1 MLLHSHILSARWFA
15 VCSAFAALHAFPAR
29 AATATDF
36 PTQPIKLVVVY
47 QAGGANDIVARVL
60 ADRMSA
66 TIGQP
71 VVVLNKPGASGALGA
86 QFVANSPADGH
97 TVLMGGMPLV
107 VARAMYK
114 TPPVDF
120 EKSLAPVGKA
130 VNLSMVLVARKA
142 FPAQSFAETMA
153 LERKKPG
160 SVSMAVTASTYE
172 FYHARINKLAQVD
185 ILKVPYSGVPAAMQD
200 LNGNRVDLLID
211 TLAAQKPFI
220 ESGTTKPLAVF
231 GDRRLPD
238 LPQVPTLS
246 ELGLKGFNDQ
256 PYVGM
261 LVPKATPQAAVQRL
275 NQALNEALVQPE
287 VKNRMQTLGL
297 TVAPGTP
304 EEFLKEMKADSDR
317 FVEVGLQAGI
327 EKQQ

>member
-1 MLLHSHILSARWFA
+1 MPFHHKLLPALWLTA
-15 VCSAFAALHAFPAR
+15 CSAFAALHVPQATAADFPA
-29 AATATDF
+29 
-36 PTQPIKLVVVY
+36 QPIKLVVVY

-71 VVVLNKPGASGALGA
+71 VMVLNKPGASGALGA

-120 EKSLAPVGKA
+120 EKGLAPVGKA

-142 FPAQSFAETMA
+142 FTAQSFAETMA
-153 LERKKPG
+153 LERKTPG

-220 ESGTTKPLAVF
+220 DSGTTKPLAVF
-231 GDRRLPD
+231 GERRLPD

-246 ELGLKGFNDQ
+246 ELALKGFNDQ
-256 PYVGM
+256 PYIGM
-261 LVPKATPQAAVQRL
+261 LVPKGTPQPAVQRL
-275 NQALNEALVQPE
+275 NRALNEALARPE
-287 VKNRMQTLGL
+287 VVQRMQALGL

-304 EEFLKEMKADSDR
+304 EEFLKEMKTDSDR

>member
-1 MLLHSHILSARWFA
+1 MPIYRSFLPALWLALCAAISA
-15 VCSAFAALHAFPAR
+15 P
-29 AATATDF
+29 TANAGDF
-36 PTQPIKLVVVY
+36 PTQPVKLVVVY

-60 ADRMSA
+60 GDRMA
-66 TIGQP
+66 VTLGQP
-71 VVVLNKPGASGALGA
+71 VIVVNKPGANGAMGA
-86 QFVANSPADGH
+86 QFVASSLADGH

-130 VNLSMVLVARKA
+130 VNLSMVLVARQE
-142 FPAQSFAETMA
+142 FPAQTFGETMA
-153 LERKKPG
+153 IERKKPG

-172 FYHARINKLAQVD
+172 FYYARINKLANVD

-200 LNGNRVDLLID
+200 LGGNRVDLLID

-220 ESGTTKPLAVF
+220 ESGATKPLAVF
-231 GDRRLPD
+231 GDKRLPD
-238 LPQVPTLS
+238 LPNVPTLA

-261 LVPKATPQAAVQRL
+261 LVPKGTPQNAVQRL
-275 NQALNEALVQPE
+275 NVALNEALGRPE
-287 VKNRMQTLGL
+287 VKDRLQQLGL
-297 TVAPGTP
+297 TAAPGTP
-304 EEFLKEMKADSDR
+304 EALFKEMKADSDR
-317 FVEVGLQAGI
+317 FVEVGIQAGI

>member
-1 MLLHSHILSARWFA
+1 MLIHCKFLPALWLALCVAAGMPSAP
-15 VCSAFAALHAFPAR
+15 AA
-29 AATATDF
+29 AADF

-60 ADRMSA
+60 ADRMSV
-66 TIGQP
+66 TLGQP
-71 VVVLNKPGASGALGA
+71 VMVLNKPGASGAIGA
-86 QFVANSPADGH
+86 QFVAASPADGH

-114 TPPVDF
+114 NPPVDF

-130 VNLSMVLVARKA
+130 VNLSMVLVARKE
-142 FPAQSFAETMA
+142 FPAQTFAQTVE
-153 LERKKPG
+153 LERRKPG
-160 SVSMAVTASTYE
+160 AVSMAVTASTYE
-172 FYHARINKLAQVD
+172 LYHARINKLAGID

-220 ESGTTKPLAVF
+220 ESGTTRPLAVF
-231 GDRRLPD
+231 GERRLAD
-238 LPQVPTLS
+238 LPDVPTLS

-261 LVPKATPQAAVQRL
+261 LVPAGTPRPTIAKL
-275 NQALNEALVQPE
+275 NRALNEALGRAD
-287 VKNRMQTLGL
+287 VKDRMEKLGL
-297 TVAPGTP
+297 TVAPGRP
-304 EEFLKEMKADSDR
+304 DAFFKEMKSDSDR
-317 FVEVGLQAGI
+317 FVEVGVQAGI